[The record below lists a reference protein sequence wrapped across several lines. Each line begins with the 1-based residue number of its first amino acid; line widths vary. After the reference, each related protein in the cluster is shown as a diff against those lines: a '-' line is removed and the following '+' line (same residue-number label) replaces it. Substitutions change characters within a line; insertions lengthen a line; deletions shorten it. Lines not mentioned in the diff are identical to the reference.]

1 MGSLRTLGSLRTW
14 VLSAHSDRCILS
26 DAASFA
32 IEGKEKGTASFAIE
46 GEKKGTMRCG
56 LTYH

>member
-1 MGSLRTLGSLRTW
+1 MGSLRTLFY
-14 VLSAHSDRCILS
+14 HSDRCILS

-32 IEGKEKGTASFAIE
+32 IEGKDKGTASFAIE
-46 GEKKGTMRCG
+46 GEEKGTMRCG